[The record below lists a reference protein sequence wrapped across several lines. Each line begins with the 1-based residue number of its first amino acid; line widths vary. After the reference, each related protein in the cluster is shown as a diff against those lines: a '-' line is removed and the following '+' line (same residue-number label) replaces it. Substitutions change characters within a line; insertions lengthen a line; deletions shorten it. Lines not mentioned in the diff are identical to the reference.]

1 MENKKIWGM
10 DFKTLLMLGWL
21 GQIFIPVTAMVIAI
35 IFTYYFREDNKK
47 EPWLSEGFRQMA
59 NFSLSMYILSA
70 IVSVP
75 AAILMVIPVVDMLFG
90 IALFVLVLV
99 IAIYSLY
106 VYVKGTLA
114 AGDGQIYQPKYTYE
128 FFK

>member
-1 MENKKIWGM
+1 MENKKIWGI
-10 DFKTLLMLGWL
+10 DFKSLLMLGWL
-21 GQIFIPVTAMVIAI
+21 GQIFIPGPAMVIAI
-35 IFTYYFREDNKK
+35 VFTYYFREEGKR

-59 NFSLSMYILSA
+59 NFSLAMFILTA
-70 IVSVP
+70 IVAIP
-75 AAILMVIPVVDMLFG
+75 AFVLMMIPVVGILIGFSLF
-90 IALFVLVLV
+90 ALNIV

-106 VYVKGTLA
+106 VYIKGTIA